1 MDMLEQQME
10 LISFVNYVEQLIV
23 LILMLLPILQNV
35 NQQLKLKVVMKDLY

>member
-10 LISFVNYVEQLIV
+10 LISFVNYVEQLIK